1 MEKLITLAVI
11 NDLLQVRLIENLLK
25 GHGISCFSLNDFR
38 HNKMYITQTYY
49 SSPVELTID
58 EKDLSEARELL
69 EEGGFGGYL
78 A

>member
-1 MEKLITLAVI
+1 
-11 NDLLQVRLIENLLK
+11 
-25 GHGISCFSLNDFR
+25 
-38 HNKMYITQTYY
+38 MYITQTYY